1 MSRGGNQEISLLTS
15 PGDSGGT
22 RALAEPALPGLGLH
36 HASRC
41 IRGHIAFSSSVP
53 VNSPFVSLHN
63 DSLIAFEPT

>member
-41 IRGHIAFSSSVP
+41 IRGHIAFSSVGGKSV
-53 VNSPFVSLHN
+53 S
-63 DSLIAFEPT
+63 